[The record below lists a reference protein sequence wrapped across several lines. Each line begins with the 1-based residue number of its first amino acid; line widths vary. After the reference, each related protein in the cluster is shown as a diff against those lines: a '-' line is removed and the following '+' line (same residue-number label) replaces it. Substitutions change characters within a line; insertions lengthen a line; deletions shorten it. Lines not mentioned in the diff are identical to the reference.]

1 MKAMSKANTLAVDFT
16 KAKDVLQILPNGS
29 LLTSR
34 GAQWDG
40 IYLEYYRHPPYEIPE
55 NFPKQHLILINTRI
69 PPSTHYEQALDGRI
83 SSDEL
88 RQGEVIVIPA
98 NILHWARWDAEHD
111 YITLS
116 LDPTIFNR
124 YAAQLFEVDDTEL
137 VPHLATSDPLIY
149 GLGLALKTELELD
162 GLGGRLYTD
171 SLTST
176 LFTHLLRH
184 YCARK
189 NSIPTYTGGLSKS
202 QLRQAIEYIHNHLE
216 QDLTLAELAA
226 VVRMSPNY
234 FASLFKQSIGL
245 TPHQYVIGCR
255 VEAAKHLL
263 RQRELTIAEI
273 AFRLGFAHQ
282 SHFNHHFKRLV
293 GVTPKRFLTSQ

>member
-1 MKAMSKANTLAVDFT
+1 MSEANTLAVDFT

-29 LLTSR
+29 LLTSH

-40 IYLEYYRHPPYEIPE
+40 IHLEYYRHPPYEIPE
-55 NFPKQHLILINTRI
+55 NSPKQHLILINIKI
-69 PPSTHYEQALDGRI
+69 PPSTHYEQALDGRA

-98 NILHWARWDAEHD
+98 NVSHWARWDAEHD

-116 LDPTIFNR
+116 LDPGVFNR
-124 YAAQLFEVDDTEL
+124 YAVQLVEADAIEL
-137 VPHLATSDPLIY
+137 VPHLATADPLIY
-149 GLGLALKTELELD
+149 GLGLALKTELESER
-162 GLGGRLYTD
+162 LGGRLYTD
-171 SLTST
+171 SLTTT

-189 NSIPTYTGGLSKS
+189 NSIPAYIGGLPKS
-202 QLRQAIEYIHNHLE
+202 QLRQILEYIHDHLE

-245 TPHQYVIGCR
+245 TPHQYVIQCR

-263 RQRELTIAEI
+263 RQGELTIAEI
-273 AFRLGFAHQ
+273 ADSLGFAHQ
-282 SHFNHHFKRLV
+282 SHFNHHFKKLV